1 MKLADTWSWVCG
13 RAKSSSYNRH
23 ELQETRQRGAYPF
36 RFGKNI
42 NRIQDDTQKP
52 SGLLA
57 ELRKFKSSSKQ
68 NFGKQVKIKVI
79 KNEAT
84 NFIQ

>member
-1 MKLADTWSWVCG
+1 MGNYSVWILLRKQCTTAVKT
-13 RAKSSSYNRH
+13 AI
-23 ELQETRQRGAYPF
+23 QEAYPF
-36 RFGKNI
+36 RFGENI

-84 NFIQ
+84 NFIP